1 MKLAEFALNNRT
13 TVLVLT
19 FVVLIAGY
27 ISFNGLARYEDPE
40 FTIKDA
46 VVITPYP
53 GASPE
58 EVEEEVTDKIEKAIQ
73 QLGQLDWIESTN
85 YRGRSEVKLRIK
97 GAYDKFK
104 LPQVWDEL
112 RRKVGDVQGQL
123 PPGAGPSIVND
134 DFGDV
139 WGVFVAIYGSE
150 FSYAE
155 LKEVGKFLQRELLL
169 VDDVKKIG
177 FWGLWDEAVYV
188 EPNRDRMAQLGV
200 RPEQIAA
207 KLRAKNVVSDS
218 GRVEVLPDYIAIRP
232 TGEFL
237 SVPQFENLLVSE
249 EGAQE
254 QIYLRDIASV
264 RREYV
269 EPPGKILRYDGQR
282 GIGLG
287 ISTVLGGNVV
297 TMGEGLEARIA
308 ELMSQIPLG
317 IEVGV
322 VSLQSEAVT
331 TSINAFMMNLVEAVA
346 IVIAVLLLFMGLRSA
361 SIIGFVL
368 VLTIAATFIFM
379 GPWNVALERISLGA
393 LIIAL
398 GMLVDN
404 AIVVVDGM
412 LVRIQ
417 EGEKGEEA
425 ALSVIGQQSIPLL
438 GATAVAIMAFAA
450 IGLSED
456 STGEYCRTLFQVV
469 FLSLG
474 LSWIT
479 AVTVTPVLCVMFLK
493 APEGGSEEAGR
504 DPYGGAFYT
513 AYRAVVRTC
522 IRFRW
527 VTVGVVVGLFCLAL
541 YGFGFVDQSFFPN
554 STRPQFM
561 VDMFF
566 PQGLFIEETER
577 RARVV
582 EDYLREQDGVT
593 HVSTMI
599 GGGAMRFLLT
609 YDPEKDNSAYVQ
621 FLVDVDDYAK
631 IDGLLPKIED
641 FIAAEIDGMGY
652 TKKFRLGPGSGGR
665 IQARIMGPDKD
676 VLRRLSSEAEV
687 IMNKAAGVGVR
698 NDWRQRVKVVRP
710 VLAEEEAERA
720 GITRQDVAQ
729 TLLGGFQGERI
740 GVYRD
745 RDELLPIF
753 VRSPAPDRLDVRTIN
768 DLQIWSP
775 SGNAYLPLRQ
785 VVSGF
790 DTVFEDDIVWRLHR
804 RPAITV
810 HADPPLGET
819 PDGYLARIKDQIEAL
834 DFPTGYSIEW
844 WGEYRDG
851 NKARN
856 GIAASL
862 PMFFV
867 AMVLVVIALFNAL
880 RQPLIIWSMVPLA
893 LIGVTLGLL
902 LTNQPFGFMSL
913 LGFMSLS
920 GMLIKNAIVLIDE
933 IDLQRRSGLET
944 YNAILDAGVSRL
956 RPVAMAALTTALGML
971 PLFLDDFFIAMA
983 VTIVFGLMFA
993 TVLTMVVIPVLY
1005 SIFFRASAPEA
1016 T

>member
-1 MKLAEFALNNRT
+1 MKLAEFALNNRVT
-13 TVLVLT
+13 TLVLT

-27 ISFNGLARYEDPE
+27 FSFNSLARYEDPE

-46 VVITPYP
+46 VVVTRYP

-58 EVEEEVTDKIEKAIQ
+58 EVEREVTDKVEKAIQ
-73 QLGQLDWIESTN
+73 QLSQLDWIESTN
-85 YRGRSEVKLRIK
+85 YRGRSEIKLRIK
-97 GAYDKFK
+97 DAFDKER

-123 PPGAGPSIVND
+123 PPGAGPSVVRD

-139 WGVFVAIYGSE
+139 YGVFVAIYGAEYS
-150 FSYAE
+150 FAE
-155 LKEVGKFLQRELLL
+155 LKEVAKFLQRELLL
-169 VDDVKKIG
+169 VDDVAKID
-177 FWGLWDEAVYV
+177 FWGVWDEAVYV
-188 EPNRDRMAQLGV
+188 EPNRERMSQLGI
-200 RPEQIAA
+200 RPTQIAE
-207 KLRAKNVVSDS
+207 KLRAKNVVSDA
-218 GRVEVLPDYIAIRP
+218 GRVEVLPDYVAIRP

-237 SVPQFENLLVSE
+237 TVAQFENLLISE
-249 EGAQE
+249 EGADE
-254 QIYLRDIASV
+254 QIYLRDVATV
-264 RREYV
+264 RRGYV
-269 EPPGKILRYDGQR
+269 EPPRKILRYDGER

-297 TMGEGLEARIA
+297 NMGAGLEKRID
-308 ELMSQIPLG
+308 ELQGQIPLG
-317 IEVGV
+317 IEVGII
-322 VSLQSEAVT
+322 SLQSAAVT
-331 TSINAFMMNLVEAVA
+331 TAIDGFMLNLLEAVA
-346 IVIAVLLLFMGLRSA
+346 IVVGVLLFFMGWRSA
-361 SIIGFVL
+361 GIIGFVL

-412 LVRIQ
+412 LVRMQ
-417 EGEKGEEA
+417 KGEEGESA
-425 ALSVIGQQSIPLL
+425 ALAVIGQQSIPLL

-450 IGLSED
+450 IGLSQD

-474 LSWIT
+474 LSWVT
-479 AVTVTPVLCVMFLK
+479 AVTATPILCVMFLPV
-493 APEGGSEEAGR
+493 AEAGGADAGR
-504 DPYGGAFYT
+504 DPYGGAFYSG
-513 AYRAVVRTC
+513 YRAVVAGC

-527 VTVGVVVGLFCLAL
+527 VTVSVVVFLFALSL

-566 PQGLFIEETER
+566 PQGIFIEETEER
-577 RARVV
+577 SAKLENYIR
-582 EDYLREQDGVT
+582 DLDGVT
-593 HVSTMI
+593 HVSTLI

-631 IDGLLPKIED
+631 IDAMLPQIED
-641 FIAAEIDGMGY
+641 FIARNIDGMGY

-665 IQARIMGPDKD
+665 IQARIMGPDKV
-676 VLRRLSSEAEV
+676 VLRGLAAQAEV
-687 IMNKAAGVGVR
+687 LMEKGAGVGVR

-710 VLAEEEAERA
+710 VIAEEEAERA
-720 GITRQDVAQ
+720 GITRTDVAAI
-729 TLLGGFQGERI
+729 LLSGFAGERI

-745 RDELLPIF
+745 GDELLPIF
-753 VRSPAPDRLDVRTIN
+753 VRSPEPDRLDVQTVN
-768 DLQIWSP
+768 YLQIWSP
-775 SGNAYLPLRQ
+775 PAQGYIPLRQ
-785 VVSGF
+785 VISGF
-790 DTVFEDDIVWRLHR
+790 KTVFEDDIVWRLHR
-804 RPAITV
+804 RPAITI
-810 HADPPLGET
+810 HADPPIGET
-819 PDGYLARIKDQIEAL
+819 SETYLARIKGEVDAL
-834 DFPTGYSIEW
+834 DFPPGYSIEW

-851 NKARN
+851 NKAKN

-867 AMVLVVIALFNAL
+867 MMVLIVIGLFNAL
-880 RQPLIIWSMVPLA
+880 RQPLIIWLMVPLA

-902 LTNQPFGFMSL
+902 VTGQPFGFMSL

-920 GMLIKNAIVLIDE
+920 GMLVKNAIVLIDE
-933 IDLQRRSGLET
+933 IDLQRRNGLET
-944 YNAILDAGVSRL
+944 YQAILDSGVSRL
-956 RPVAMAALTTALGML
+956 RPVAMAALTTALGMM
-971 PLFLDDFFIAMA
+971 PLFLDDFFISMA